1 MKDVLIQYMKR
12 FTDLSDDECA
22 RLTADVP
29 IATFPK
35 GTILLHQG
43 DVPTK
48 CYFVL
53 SGCIRQY
60 KVDEDGNEHTVDF
73 ITEEQSITILT
84 KHHTDGRSPYS
95 LTCLEECCLV
105 VGNLST
111 EYEQYEMNPV
121 LEAMTRDMMQE
132 DMGTMR
138 DAFASFMSSTP
149 EERYQ
154 TLMEKRPD
162 LVYRVPQYQL
172 ASYLGITPESL
183 SRIKKRA
190 TRHLRIVE

>member
-1 MKDVLIQYMKR
+1 MKDVLIRYMKR
-12 FTDLSDDECA
+12 FTDLSDDECE
-22 RLTADVP
+22 RLVADVP
-29 IATFPK
+29 IATFQK

-60 KVDEDGNEHTVDF
+60 KVDEDGNDHTVDF

-84 KHHTDGRSPYS
+84 KHHADGRSPYS
-95 LTCLEECCLV
+95 LACIEECCLV
-105 VGNLST
+105 VGDLAT
-111 EYEQYEMNPV
+111 EQEQYEENPV

-162 LVYRVPQYQL
+162 LVHRVPQYQL

>member
-1 MKDVLIQYMKR
+1 MKDVLIRYMKR
-12 FTDLSDDECA
+12 FTDLSDDECE
-22 RLTADVP
+22 RLVADVP

-35 GTILLHQG
+35 GKILLHQG

-95 LTCLEECCLV
+95 LACIEECCLV
-105 VGNLST
+105 VGDLAT
-111 EYEQYEMNPV
+111 EQDQYEMNPV

-154 TLMEKRPD
+154 AMMEKRPD
-162 LVYRVPQYQL
+162 LVHRVPQYQL

>member
-12 FTDLSDDECA
+12 FTDLSDNECE
-22 RLTADVP
+22 RLVADVP
-29 IATFPK
+29 IAMFPK

-84 KHHTDGRSPYS
+84 KHHSDGRSPYS
-95 LTCLEECCLV
+95 LACIEECCLV
-105 VGNLST
+105 VGDLAT
-111 EYEQYEMNPV
+111 EQEQYEGNPV

-154 TLMEKRPD
+154 TLMEKRPG
-162 LVYRVPQYQL
+162 LVHRVPQYQL

>member
-1 MKDVLIQYMKR
+1 MKDVLIRYMKR
-12 FTDLSDDECA
+12 FTDLSDDECE
-22 RLTADVP
+22 RLVADVP
-29 IATFPK
+29 MARFPK

-84 KHHTDGRSPYS
+84 KHHADGRSPYS
-95 LTCLEECCLV
+95 LACIEECCLV
-105 VGNLST
+105 VGDLAT
-111 EYEQYEMNPV
+111 EQEQYEENPV
-121 LEAMTRDMMQE
+121 LEAMTRDMMQG
-132 DMGTMR
+132 DMGAMR
-138 DAFASFMSSTP
+138 DEFASFMSSTP
-149 EERYQ
+149 EERYR

-162 LVYRVPQYQL
+162 LVHRVPQYQL

>member
-12 FTDLSDDECA
+12 FTDMSDEECE

-29 IATFPK
+29 ITTFPK

-60 KVDEDGNEHTVDF
+60 KVDEEGNEHTVDF

-84 KHHTDGRSPYS
+84 KHQSDGRSPYS
-95 LTCLEECCLV
+95 LSCLEKCCLV
-105 VGNLST
+105 VGDLAT
-111 EYEQYEMNPV
+111 EQQQYEMNPIF
-121 LEAMTRDMMQE
+121 EAMTRDMIEE

-138 DAFASFMSSTP
+138 DEFAEFMSSSP

-162 LVYRVPQYQL
+162 LVHRVPQYQL

-190 TRHLRIVE
+190 MRHLRIVE

>member
-1 MKDVLIQYMKR
+1 MKDVLIRYMKR
-12 FTDLSDDECA
+12 FTDLNDDECE
-22 RLTADVP
+22 RLVADVP

-35 GTILLHQG
+35 GTTLLHQG

-84 KHHTDGRSPYS
+84 KHHADGRSPYS
-95 LTCLEECCLV
+95 LACIEECCLV
-105 VGNLST
+105 VGDLAT
-111 EYEQYEMNPV
+111 EQKQYEENPV
-121 LEAMTRDMMQE
+121 LETMTRDMMQE

-138 DAFASFMSSTP
+138 DTFASFMSSTP

-154 TLMEKRPD
+154 AMMEKRPD
-162 LVYRVPQYQL
+162 LVHRVPQYQL

>member
-12 FTDLSDDECA
+12 FTDLSDEECT

-43 DVPTK
+43 DVPDK

-60 KVDEDGNEHTVDF
+60 KVDEEGNEHTVDF
-73 ITEEQSITILT
+73 ITEEQSITILS

-95 LTCLEECCLV
+95 LACLEECCLV
-105 VGNLST
+105 VGDLST
-111 EYEQYEMNPV
+111 EREQYEMNPV
-121 LEAMTRDMMQE
+121 LETMTRDMMQQ

-162 LVYRVPQYQL
+162 LVHRVPQYQL